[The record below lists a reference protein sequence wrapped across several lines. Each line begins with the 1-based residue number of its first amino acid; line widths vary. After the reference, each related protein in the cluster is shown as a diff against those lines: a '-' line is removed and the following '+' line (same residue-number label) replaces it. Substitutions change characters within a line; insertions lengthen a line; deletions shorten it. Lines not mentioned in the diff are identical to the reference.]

1 MKKIIVYIK
10 GIILGFVGLAVPGLS
25 AATVALEVG
34 IYQPMIEAISN
45 IFKKFKSSIIFLIF
59 LVLGYFTGGFIGS
72 VAVESI
78 YKTAPLVMILL
89 VNGLI
94 CGGLPH
100 MAKTLKN
107 GVRKVSDWVVL
118 VAVVAFLIAV
128 SFILTDG
135 DDISFE
141 KMEFYDY
148 IILFFVGIF
157 TSTTLVI
164 PGVDFA
170 VLLISIGYYNAF
182 TSLIA
187 NIFDFSR
194 IGYHA
199 LILGTYLIGYGV
211 GSFMF
216 AKLIK
221 KLIARFGDQTTYAS
235 FGFVLVAPIIVV
247 KKGVFDNPAFK
258 YTTFDIIFGSILFVA
273 SLLTMIYILSAFDKK
288 KKKGTPDA

>member
-100 MAKTLKN
+100 MAKRSKTASERYRT
-107 GVRKVSDWVVL
+107 GW
-118 VAVVAFLIAV
+118 FLWLSSRSLSPFRSYLPTA
-128 SFILTDG
+128 
-135 DDISFE
+135 
-141 KMEFYDY
+141 
-148 IILFFVGIF
+148 
-157 TSTTLVI
+157 TT
-164 PGVDFA
+164 
-170 VLLISIGYYNAF
+170 
-182 TSLIA
+182 
-187 NIFDFSR
+187 
-194 IGYHA
+194 
-199 LILGTYLIGYGV
+199 
-211 GSFMF
+211 
-216 AKLIK
+216 
-221 KLIARFGDQTTYAS
+221 
-235 FGFVLVAPIIVV
+235 
-247 KKGVFDNPAFK
+247 
-258 YTTFDIIFGSILFVA
+258 
-273 SLLTMIYILSAFDKK
+273 
-288 KKKGTPDA
+288 